1 MRPLNY
7 LNWRYECICIYIIL
21 YIILYICYPP
31 RNLPVSVFYCV
42 LQWFLLVFAFKSSQH
57 FFHLFEDFGCLIMM
71 SHDASC
77 VDTMTCFDGICSVFD
92 YRIVFPTKGL
102 SSNIDRMR
110 TALWPNVIFKL
121 YIGFCNGFI
130 PFWDTWNFGFC
141 MLSDLAGILFDDQD
155 GRYFWGLFLLTM

>member
-7 LNWRYECICIYIIL
+7 LNWRYECICIYIYNIIY
-21 YIILYICYPP
+21 YIIYMLSPP
-31 RNLPVSVFYCV
+31 KPTGFS
-42 LQWFLLVFAFKSSQH
+42 FLLCFTVIFVGFCLQKQPT

-130 PFWDTWNFGFC
+130 PFCDT
-141 MLSDLAGILFDDQD
+141 
-155 GRYFWGLFLLTM
+155 